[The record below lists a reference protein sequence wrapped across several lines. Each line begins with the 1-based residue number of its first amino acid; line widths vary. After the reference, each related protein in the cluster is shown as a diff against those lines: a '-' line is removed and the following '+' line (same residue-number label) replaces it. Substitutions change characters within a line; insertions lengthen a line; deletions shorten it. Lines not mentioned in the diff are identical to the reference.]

1 MRLKYTFV
9 FLFLIISATVNAQN
23 VLKGSVFENATNN
36 KLPNVFVR
44 DNTSKQVTI
53 TDNNGNFQVRTETG
67 HTLIFESPGYISDTL
82 YVIDLTPKK
91 IMLEP
96 KTIALREVS
105 ISASRQAFD
114 PKKEYPDVYQ
124 KSKVYVLSP
133 SSWFGKENR
142 DARRLKRYFRTEAEE
157 RHVDA
162 VFTRAYVGS
171 IVPLK
176 GKDLEDFMTLY
187 RPSYAFLRSN
197 NSESLVAYIND
208 SYKKFQTLPPEKR
221 SLQRLTN

>member
-1 MRLKYTFV
+1 
-9 FLFLIISATVNAQN
+9 
-23 VLKGSVFENATNN
+23 
-36 KLPNVFVR
+36 
-44 DNTSKQVTI
+44 
-53 TDNNGNFQVRTETG
+53 
-67 HTLIFESPGYISDTL
+67 
-82 YVIDLTPKK
+82 
-91 IMLEP
+91 
-96 KTIALREVS
+96 VS